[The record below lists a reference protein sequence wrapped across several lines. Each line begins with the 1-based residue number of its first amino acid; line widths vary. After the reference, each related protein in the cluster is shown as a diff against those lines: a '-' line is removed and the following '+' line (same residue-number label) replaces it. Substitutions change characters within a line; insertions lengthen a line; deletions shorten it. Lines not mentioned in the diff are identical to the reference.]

1 MALASKPYR
10 HAALAAVVAVAS
22 AAVTAPSRVARADD
36 SGTVSLT
43 GKGIAGGALLGAEV
57 VTMVESIAGVHPV
70 WAYAVGA
77 IVGAG
82 GGGVGGYFV
91 EQGSSDGK
99 VPMYMLA
106 GGLALVIP
114 AVVLT
119 LDATRYRPEEGTNED
134 NAPTGPAAEPGVP
147 GGSVGG
153 SAPASAPSGA
163 GTAPQSAP
171 VPAAAP
177 APAVLPGRPLLLRRG
192 DVRSEPQGSA
202 HRGARSRGASS
213 VHHGRAAPVR
223 HAGRHRASPPGG
235 ARRVL
240 APT

>member
-1 MALASKPYR
+1 MAIASKPYR
-10 HAALAAVVAVAS
+10 HAALAAAVTVAT
-22 AAVTAPSRVARADD
+22 AAVTAPSRVALADD
-36 SGTVSLT
+36 VSPT

-57 VTMVESIAGVHPV
+57 VTMVEAIAGVHSG

-82 GGGVGGYFV
+82 GGGVGGFFA

-99 VPMYMLA
+99 VPMYLLA

-119 LDATRYRPEEGTNED
+119 LNATRYMPEEGTNED

-153 SAPASAPSGA
+153 GAPAGAPAPAPAPAPTPAPQSKLHLPAATPAPAAPASAAMFDLSPKALRIGVPGA
-163 GTAPQSAP
+163 EVRPVFTVAEQRQYGMQGGTELRLP
-171 VPAAAP
+171 V
-177 APAVLPGRPLLLRRG
+177 
-192 DVRSEPQGSA
+192 
-202 HRGARSRGASS
+202 
-213 VHHGRAAPVR
+213 VHV
-223 HAGRHRASPPGG
+223 
-235 ARRVL
+235 VF
-240 APT
+240 

>member
-1 MALASKPYR
+1 MGSQAHR
-10 HAALAAVVAVAS
+10 THHAAVIRAAAAAIAAGATLLAPVRDAH
-22 AAVTAPSRVARADD
+22 ADP
-36 SGTVSLT
+36 VSST
-43 GKGIAGGALLGAEV
+43 GKGIAGGALLGGEL
-57 VTMVESIAGVHPV
+57 VTIVESIVGVRSG

-99 VPMYMLA
+99 APMYMLA

-119 LDATRYRPEEGTNED
+119 LNATRYLPEEGMSED

-153 SAPASAPSGA
+153 SSPAS
-163 GTAPQSAP
+163 
-171 VPAAAP
+171 AAP
-177 APAVLPGRPLLLRRG
+177 APAP
-192 DVRSEPQGSA
+192 
-202 HRGARSRGASS
+202 
-213 VHHGRAAPVR
+213 AAPPAAAPPPQSMLDFSPKAIRIGVPAPEVR
-223 HAGRHRASPPGG
+223 PVFTVAEQRQYGMQGG
-235 ARRVL
+235 TELRLPVL
-240 APT
+240 HVQF

>member
-1 MALASKPYR
+1 MALASKPR
-10 HAALAAVVAVAS
+10 SHSARAALAAAVAVAS
-22 AAVTAPSRVARADD
+22 VAVTVPSREARADD
-36 SGTVSLT
+36 SGNVSPT
-43 GKGIAGGALLGAEV
+43 GKGIAGGALVGAEV
-57 VTMVESIAGVHPV
+57 VTIVESIAGVRPG

-119 LDATRYRPEEGTNED
+119 LNATRYMPEAGENED
-134 NAPTGPAAEPGVP
+134 NAPRGPAAEPGVP

-153 SAPASAPSGA
+153 PAPASAP
-163 GTAPQSAP
+163 P
-171 VPAAAP
+171 AP
-177 APAVLPGRPLLLRRG
+177 APAPQS
-192 DVRSEPQGSA
+192 RSNLS
-202 HRGARSRGASS
+202 
-213 VHHGRAAPVR
+213 
-223 HAGRHRASPPGG
+223 
-235 ARRVL
+235 
-240 APT
+240 